1 MALKIK
7 EFPKSSNFWRVDAVT
22 RIKKNPNI
30 DSEPIAQVLC
40 SEIIDTSVDPFLQ
53 SNRTQKT
60 MSLWVGVGQLAKIRS
75 GSIWQD
81 KKCIQIPSNDKSYI
95 TEQQFKID
103 TNQVIKT
110 RWNQPVTINN
120 RTFYPI
126 PFKAL
131 NVGENFD
138 LIKHTVLYIAPCEG
152 TSTVLII
159 PSFVILSSY
168 YLSSS
173 KIARAIFANNRDQL
187 IVDNESE
194 VLKNGSIK
202 LVLRKNC
209 DDADMHCLARWKASH
224 VMNDEISSM
233 FKRIQAH
240 NINTTGLNTSSQTDG
255 AILDVSFPFK
265 GTTTLNVIGKFIVLE
280 EANETLGKKRQWGFL
295 VLAINECTHPYPY
308 NEIHHQRH
316 NDNEQIDGSTPT
328 NTAWSG
334 TSSGGGSSE
343 DEDDE
348 DNDPEVGSD
357 DNTNN
362 NPTIN
367 IILSG
372 TKFPDLNNKTLV
384 KIRKTTQT
392 SQSDKSKS
400 DEEQTETNQYGT
412 GEPTDQNTSSNPLNI
427 QQNNNPEAPRI
438 NIPSDILNFF
448 KAIDTIRMTKGDK
461 GWLLNSITY
470 ENRGWKINTQNG
482 TDKLS
487 AFPVK
492 IKGCVSWHLMFKNK
506 LDYTKSI
513 PRAVAIIQVSINQSK
528 TVYLLEM
535 ERKAETDAHC
545 LLIIR
550 NQNYSI
556 IESHIMKAF
565 LRSTARN
572 NRWSLNFNNL
582 YFKKIEHRYK
592 TIKDFADNIIDSI
605 SSI

>member
-7 EFPKSSNFWRVDAVT
+7 EFPKNSNFWRVDAVT

-40 SEIIDTSVDPFLQ
+40 SEIIDTSVDPFLL
-53 SNRTQKT
+53 SNRTKKT

-110 RWNQPVTINN
+110 RWNQPVTIND

-173 KIARAIFANNRDQL
+173 KIARAIFANNKDQL

-209 DDADMHCLARWKASH
+209 DDADMHCLARWKTSQ

-240 NINTTGLNTSSQTDG
+240 NINTTGLNTPPQTDG
-255 AILDVSFPFK
+255 AILDISFPFK

-280 EANETLGKKRQWGFL
+280 EANEALGKKRQWGFL
-295 VLAINECTHPYPY
+295 VLAVNECTHPYPY

-316 NDNEQIDGSTPT
+316 NDNEQIDGSNPT

-392 SQSDKSKS
+392 SQSDKNRS
-400 DEEQTETNQYGT
+400 DEEQAETNQYGT

-427 QQNNNPEAPRI
+427 QQDNNPEAPRI

-448 KAIDTIRMTKGDK
+448 KAIDCIRTTKGDK

-470 ENRGWKINTQNG
+470 ENRGWRINTKNG

-513 PRAVAIIQVSINQSK
+513 PRAVAIIQVTINQSK

-565 LRSTARN
+565 LRSTARK
-572 NRWSLNFNNL
+572 NRWALGFKNL
-582 YFKKIEHRYK
+582 YLQKVEHRHK
-592 TIKDFADNIIDSI
+592 SINDFATNIIDAVANI
-605 SSI
+605 

>member
-233 FKRIQAH
+233 FKRIQAN

-448 KAIDTIRMTKGDK
+448 KAIDSIRMTKGDK

-592 TIKDFADNIIDSI
+592 TIKDFSDNIIDSI